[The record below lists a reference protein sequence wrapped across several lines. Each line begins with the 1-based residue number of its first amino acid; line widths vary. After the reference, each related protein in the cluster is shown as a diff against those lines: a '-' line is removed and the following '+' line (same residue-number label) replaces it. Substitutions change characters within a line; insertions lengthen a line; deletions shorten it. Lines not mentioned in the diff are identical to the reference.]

1 MDTTMHRR
9 DALKRMAMGGLGAA
23 AMPAWVSKLRGVAH
37 AHAEARPQV
46 SEGSEPKVFTS
57 HQNETVIALSELI
70 IPQTDTAGAK
80 AAQVNVFIDTVLEDA
95 DTAEREAFLG
105 GLGWMDERSQELFG
119 AKFIEAA
126 SNQQTALL
134 TIVSSESNH
143 SLSDRVGVE
152 FFQALKELTVTGYY
166 TSEIGMLEE
175 LGNDG
180 SVYFDDDPGCRH
192 PEHQGEATSQNRG
205 GR

>member
-37 AHAEARPQV
+37 AHAEARAQV
-46 SEGSEPKVFTS
+46 SEGSELKVFTP

-80 AAQVNVFIDTVLEDA
+80 AAQVNVFIDTVLDDA
-95 DTAEREAFLG
+95 DAAEREAFLG
-105 GLGWMDERSQELFG
+105 GLGWMDERSEELFG
-119 AKFIEAA
+119 AKFTEAA

-134 TIVSSESNH
+134 TIISSERNH

-152 FFQALKELTVTGYY
+152 FFQAIKELTVTGYY

-180 SVYFDDDPGCRH
+180 SVYFDDDPGCQH
-192 PEHQGEATSQNRG
+192 PEHQGEATSQNGG